1 MYRYLDEF
9 IVYLRIEKNASER
22 TIESYQRDL
31 WQFIDFL
38 DKETGKPGEQVDPAI
53 VDHLLVRKYLG
64 RMHQRNLAR
73 TTVARKRSAL
83 RSFFK
88 YLCREEI
95 LQINPMVHVAAPKLE
110 KRLPQFLY
118 QDDTRILVEAPD
130 SAEPAGQRD
139 RAILETLYAAGIR
152 VSELVGINTG
162 DVDLGI
168 SYVRVMGKG
177 AKERIVPIGSYAVEA
192 ISRYQDDGR
201 KRLIEKGGKH
211 ANEDE
216 AALFVNKYGQRLST
230 RSIRNIINKYVEA
243 VSLRQKVSP
252 HTIRH
257 SFATHLLDAGA
268 DLRSVQELLGHVKMS
283 TTQIYTHVTKEHL
296 KSVYDKTHPRA

>member
-1 MYRYLDEF
+1 MYNYLDEF
-9 IVYLRIEKNASER
+9 LMYLRVEKNASVR
-22 TIESYQRDL
+22 TIDSYEKDL

-38 DKETGKPGEQVDPAI
+38 AKETKVPDQQVDLTV

-64 RMHQRNLAR
+64 RLHQRSLAR
-73 TTVARKRSAL
+73 TTMARKRSAL

-88 YLCREEI
+88 FLCREEI
-95 LQINPMVHVAAPKLE
+95 LKANPMVYVSAPKLE
-110 KRLPQFLY
+110 KRLPHFLY
-118 QDDTRILVEAPD
+118 GDDIRVLVEAPD
-130 SAEPAGQRD
+130 IAIPAGQRD

-152 VSELVGINTG
+152 VSELVGLDTG
-162 DVDLGI
+162 DIDLGVGYI
-168 SYVRVMGKG
+168 RVMGKG
-177 AKERIVPIGSYAVEA
+177 AKERIVPIGSFA
-192 ISRYQDDGR
+192 IKAITVYQDNGR
-201 KRLIEKGGKH
+201 KRLLEKGKQDSGS
-211 ANEDE
+211 E
-216 AALFVNKYGQRLST
+216 AALFVNKYGQRLSV

-243 VSLRQKVSP
+243 VSLHQKVSP

-296 KSVYDKTHPRA
+296 KSVYEKAHPRA

>member
-1 MYRYLDEF
+1 MYHYLDEF
-9 IVYLRIEKNASER
+9 LMYLRIEKNASER
-22 TIESYQRDL
+22 TVESYERDL

-38 DKETGKPGEQVDPAI
+38 AKETKQSGEQVDPAV

-64 RMHQRNLAR
+64 RLHQRSLAR

-88 YLCREEI
+88 FLCREEI
-95 LQINPMVHVAAPKLE
+95 LNANPMVYVAAPKLE
-110 KRLPQFLY
+110 KKLPRFLY
-118 QDDTRILVEAPD
+118 GDDIRTLVESPD
-130 SAEPAGQRD
+130 TGAPAGQRD

-152 VSELVGINTG
+152 VSELVGLNTG
-162 DVDLGI
+162 DIDLGVGYI
-168 SYVRVMGKG
+168 RVMGKG
-177 AKERIVPIGSYAVEA
+177 SKERVVPIGSYAIKA
-192 ISRYQDDGR
+192 IKLYQEDGR
-201 KRLIEKGGKH
+201 KRLMEKGKQ
-211 ANEDE
+211 AADDED
-216 AALFVNKYGQRLST
+216 ALFVNKYGRRLSD
-230 RSIRNIINKYVEA
+230 RSIRNIINKYVEI

-252 HTIRH
+252 HSIRH

-296 KSVYDKTHPRA
+296 KSVYEKAHPRA

>member
-1 MYRYLDEF
+1 MYSYLDDF
-9 IVYLRIEKNASER
+9 MVYLKIEKNASER

-38 DKETGKPGEQVDPAI
+38 AKETGGPGEQVDPAI

-73 TTVARKRSAL
+73 TTIARKRSAL

-88 YLCREEI
+88 YLCREET
-95 LQINPMVHVAAPKLE
+95 LKTNPMVNVAAPKLE
-110 KRLPQFLY
+110 KKLPHFLY
-118 QDDTRILVEAPD
+118 RDDARNLVEAPD
-130 SAEPAGQRD
+130 QATPAGQRD

-152 VSELVGINTG
+152 VSELVGLSTG

-168 SYVRVMGKG
+168 GYVRVMGKG
-177 AKERIVPIGSYAVEA
+177 ARERIVPIGSYAVKT
-192 ISRYQDDGR
+192 IRFYQEDGR
-201 KRLIEKGGKH
+201 KRLIEKGGKQ
-211 ANEDE
+211 APEQE

-243 VSLRQKVSP
+243 VSIRQKVSP

-296 KSVYDKTHPRA
+296 KSVYEKAHPRA